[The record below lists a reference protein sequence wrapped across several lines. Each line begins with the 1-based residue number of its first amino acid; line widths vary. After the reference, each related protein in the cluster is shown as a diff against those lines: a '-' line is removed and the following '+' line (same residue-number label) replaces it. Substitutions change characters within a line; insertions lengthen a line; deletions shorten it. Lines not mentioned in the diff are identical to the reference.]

1 MSGDIKAWR
10 AVHPE
15 RYAYRTQLNNATR
28 RGIEFLFTFEEWV
41 TWWGDDF
48 ARRGRGKDDLQMC
61 RIGDVGPYVMG
72 NVNKRTH
79 YQNKEEQERDMK
91 AKEGK
96 R

>member
-41 TWWGDDF
+41 TWWGDD
-48 ARRGRGKDDLQMC
+48 
-61 RIGDVGPYVMG
+61 
-72 NVNKRTH
+72 
-79 YQNKEEQERDMK
+79 
-91 AKEGK
+91 
-96 R
+96 